1 MKINYIN
8 KLKYCPSKS
17 EIFQN
22 ELKKIKK
29 KIKQNIII
37 TIFML

>member
-8 KLKYCPSKS
+8 KLKYCPSKT

-22 ELKKIKK
+22 ELK